1 MGNRGVLHN
10 ESNQIVKPWAH
21 KSWVACLLSY
31 KSIKRPKPFSKG
43 NYSELFFLDE
53 ATAFSA
59 GHRPCSY
66 CQRERYIAFKS
77 TWLQGNME
85 EPARQSALMSEIDK
99 ILHSERAIKGGGKQ
113 TFEAQLSELPSGS
126 MFEHDG
132 RAFLVSDLGHFPWSF
147 DGYLSPLTLNRAKK
161 VRVLT
166 PQSVV
171 KAFSAGFAP
180 EVHQSANIQLKANV
194 DATAA
199 GRLTVS

>member
-1 MGNRGVLHN
+1 MGNRGILHN

-21 KSWVACLLSY
+21 KSWVTCLLSY

-66 CQRERYIAFKS
+66 CQRERHIAFKNA
-77 TWLQGNME
+77 WLHGNME
-85 EPARQSALMSEIDK
+85 NSARQSVLMSEIDT
-99 ILHSERAIKGGGKQ
+99 ILHSERAIRGGGKQ
-113 TFEAQLSELPSGS
+113 TFEAQLSELPTGS

-132 RAFLVSDLGHFPWSF
+132 KAFLVSDHGHLPWSF
-147 DGYLSPLTLNRAKK
+147 EGYLSPMTLNRTAK

-171 KAFSAGFAP
+171 KAFSAGFVP
-180 EVHQSANIQLKANV
+180 EMHPSANN
-194 DATAA
+194 
-199 GRLTVS
+199 